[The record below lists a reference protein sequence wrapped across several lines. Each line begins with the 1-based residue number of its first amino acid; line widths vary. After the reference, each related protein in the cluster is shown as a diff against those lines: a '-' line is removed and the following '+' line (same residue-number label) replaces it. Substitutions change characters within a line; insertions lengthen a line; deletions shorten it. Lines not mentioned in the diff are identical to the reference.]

1 MSYFKPGDGRRVR
14 GFLQT
19 SQEVTTMTETFQ
31 NAATKTIQVKDA
43 KLVYRELGQRGAVPV
58 VFLHHL
64 TAVLD
69 DWDPKLLDGIA
80 KDHHVIIFDNRGVGA
95 SSGQTPASVGE
106 MAADA
111 IAFIEALG
119 FAKVDLFGF
128 SLGGFVAQVIA
139 ETRPELV
146 RKIILAG
153 TGPAGG
159 AGISD
164 VGAVLQGAFQKAGAE
179 HKHPKHFLFFS
190 PSVQSQKAAD
200 AFLRRLDQRQKDRD
214 TAVSDQTVQAQ
225 ITAITKWGQAPNP
238 REALQ
243 QIRHPVLVA
252 NGDEDVMVP
261 TVNSVALFEAL
272 PNAKLSIFPDA
283 SHGGIF
289 EYADAFVDQT
299 LHFLAA

>member
-1 MSYFKPGDGRRVR
+1 
-14 GFLQT
+14 
-19 SQEVTTMTETFQ
+19 MTETFQ
-31 NAATKTIQVKDA
+31 NAATKTIQVKDT
-43 KLVYRELGQRGAVPV
+43 KLVYRELGKRGGVPV
-58 VFLHHL
+58 IFLHHL

-69 DWDPKLLDGIA
+69 DWDPTLLDGIA
-80 KDHHVIIFDNRGVGA
+80 TGHHVIIFDNRGVGG
-95 SSGQTPASVGE
+95 SGGQTPASVAE
-106 MAADA
+106 MAEDA

-119 FAKVDLFGF
+119 FPKVDLFGF

-139 ETRPELV
+139 ETRPDLV
-146 RKIILAG
+146 RKIVLAG

-159 AGISD
+159 TGTSNI
-164 VGAVLQGAFQKAGAE
+164 GAVLQGAFQKAGAE
-179 HKHPKHFLFFS
+179 KKHPKNFLFFT
-190 PSVQSQKAAD
+190 PSVQGQKAAD
-200 AFLRRLDQRQKDRD
+200 AFLQRLNQRQADRD

-238 REALQ
+238 REALK

-261 TVNSVALFEAL
+261 TANSIALFEAL

-289 EYADAFVDQT
+289 QYADAFADQT
-299 LHFLAA
+299 LHFLAE